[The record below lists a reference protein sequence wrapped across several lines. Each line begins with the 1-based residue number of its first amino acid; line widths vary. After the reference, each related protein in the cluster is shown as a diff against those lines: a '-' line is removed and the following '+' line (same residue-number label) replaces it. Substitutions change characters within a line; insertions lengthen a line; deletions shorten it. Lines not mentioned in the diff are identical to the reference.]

1 MILPIVATLVAAGNV
16 GRELTIS
23 ACSFNCSVTWGAQQY
38 TFNRSTGP
46 VAHNMMRLVYSREV
60 QFGGS
65 ASQVQEVAVDIMP
78 DGTPVSV
85 NDCDCVDTACAMT
98 VCTAPS
104 VRYHAISFGG
114 CSVAVGAPSLCEC
127 LPSVCAE
134 PTPSTV
140 VSADSGGNTDSESG
154 SSATSSAFLIAG
166 VVAAVVAIIVGFALH
181 SNRNNND
188 DDHDFVRAEMNE
200 FYPENAPP
208 PNVVPPSVVSYDAGV
223 EGPLYDSAT
232 TDHLYEVPMY
242 AVAASDV
249 IHAYDNES
257 ETDLVAENP
266 SYSTAR
272 KLASSK
278 GLTNPN
284 YGEQ

>member
-16 GRELTIS
+16 GPELTIS

-46 VAHNMMRLVYSREV
+46 LTIDSNWMRLVYSREV

-65 ASQVQEVAVDIMP
+65 ASQVQEVFVDIMP
-78 DGTPVSV
+78 DGMPVSV
-85 NDCDCVDTACAMT
+85 NDCECVDTTSCDMT

-104 VRYHAISFGG
+104 VRYHAISFDG
-114 CSVAVGAPSLCEC
+114 CSANASLCDC

-140 VSADSGGNTDSESG
+140 VSADSGSNTDSESR
-154 SSATSSAFLIAG
+154 SSATSSALLIAG
-166 VVAAVVAIIVGFALH
+166 VVAAVVAVVVGVSLH
-181 SNRNNND
+181 STRNNDD

-200 FYPENAPP
+200 FYPDNAPP
-208 PNVVPPSVVSYDAGV
+208 PNVVPPSVVSYDAGS
-223 EGPLYDSAT
+223 EGPLYDAAT

-242 AVAASDV
+242 AVAASDI
-249 IHAYDNES
+249 IHEYDNES
-257 ETDLVAENP
+257 ETDFVTKTPAYSTAHSVASSNGMINP
-266 SYSTAR
+266 SY
-272 KLASSK
+272 
-278 GLTNPN
+278 
-284 YGEQ
+284 GEQ